1 MAAWCARQTT
11 AGEVEWWNGHQE
23 MGNAVKDGN
32 ELDEVTKLR
41 SLQELNGKSSHKA
54 ASEF

>member
-41 SLQELNGKSSHKA
+41 NLQELNGKSSHKA